1 MSINLHLWNPKRA
14 VISANRRL
22 PTANSIHAK
31 IEYKRAVIYES
42 VNIPLWRALKASRG
56 LSFLDVGC
64 GTGALGEL
72 LTQNGNI
79 VHGITYSNDEAAIAK
94 DRIGSVRVMDLN
106 DLKAVEGIEGAYDA
120 LLFADVLEHLLDPA
134 GTLNA
139 LLPRLKLDGRVYV
152 SLPNIACFYA
162 RIGLLFGRFNMSKT
176 GGILDETH
184 LHFYTLKTAREFL
197 MSAGLKIVRE
207 DFMPAPS
214 VWTYQ
219 TFFKKNDSPTSQ
231 APQKMAARGSFQ
243 FYEKRVYPVEH
254 FFTSI
259 WRSLLANQFV
269 FVCARKP

>member
-1 MSINLHLWNPKRA
+1 M
-14 VISANRRL
+14 
-22 PTANSIHAK
+22 
-31 IEYKRAVIYES
+31 IYES

-72 LTQNGNI
+72 LTQNGNA

-94 DRIGSVRVMDLN
+94 ARIASVRVMDLN
-106 DLKAVEGIEGAYDA
+106 DLKTVERIEGAYDA
-120 LLFADVLEHLLDPA
+120 LLFADVLEHLLDPGA
-134 GTLNA
+134 TLKA
-139 LLPRLKLDGRVYV
+139 LLPRLKPNGRVYV
-152 SLPNIACFYA
+152 SLPNIACFYT

-197 MSAGLKIVRE
+197 SSAGLKIERE
-207 DFMPAPS
+207 DFVPAPS

-219 TFFKKNDSPTSQ
+219 TFFKKNAVES
-231 APQKMAARGSFQ
+231 APKAPEKMAARGSFQ

-254 FFTSI
+254 FFTSV
-259 WRSLLANQFV
+259 WRSLFANQFV